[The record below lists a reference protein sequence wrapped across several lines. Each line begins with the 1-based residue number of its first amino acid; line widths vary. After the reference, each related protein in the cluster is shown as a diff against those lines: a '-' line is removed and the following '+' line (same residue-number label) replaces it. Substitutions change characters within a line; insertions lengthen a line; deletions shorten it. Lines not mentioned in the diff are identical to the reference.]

1 MTSSIVFDA
10 EAARRIE
17 TMYLTTDVVDQRIR
31 VHRALLARAGEHI
44 LDIGSGP
51 GLLALELANTV
62 GPEGRVCGIDT
73 SEAMLEMGRQ
83 RCLDLPQCDFE
94 LADACALP
102 FDADAFDAV
111 VSTQVYEYVPDIPAA
126 FAELHRVT
134 KPGGR
139 VCIIDTDYDS
149 LVIHTEEP
157 ERLRRVL
164 TAWDDHFVHAD
175 LPRKIAPALCKAGF
189 EIGQREAIPMFNP
202 EYHPNAFSYHLLPL
216 MGAFAVGRGA
226 IDGEELKAWLGE
238 FEELG
243 RRGEF
248 FYSLNR
254 YLFVA
259 HKPG

>member
-1 MTSSIVFDA
+1 MADTIVFNA
-10 EAARRIE
+10 SAAKQLE
-17 TMYLTTDVVDQRIR
+17 TTYLTTDVVDQRLK
-31 VHRALLARAGEHI
+31 VHRALDVRAGEHV

-62 GPEGRVCGIDT
+62 GPTGRVCGLDS

-83 RCLDLPQCDFE
+83 RCSNRPQCDFE
-94 LADACALP
+94 LADASTLP
-102 FDADAFDAV
+102 FEDDSFDAV
-111 VSTQVYEYVPDIPAA
+111 VSTQVYEYVADIPAA

-134 KPGGR
+134 RPGGR
-139 VCIIDTDYDS
+139 VCIVDTDYDS
-149 LVIHTEEP
+149 LVIHTEDP
-157 ERLRRVL
+157 TRMRRVL
-164 TAWDDHFVHAD
+164 EAWDAHFMHAD
-175 LPRKIAPALCKAGF
+175 LPRKIAPALTAAGF
-189 EIGQREAIPMFNP
+189 RVAHREAIPMFNP

-216 MGAFAVGRGA
+216 MGTFAVGQGV
-226 IDGEELKAWLGE
+226 ITPDEMKAWLGE

-259 HKPG
+259 RKAG